1 MHERRFEGNV
11 ERLRNP
17 HRVALLEVERV
28 VDSVLAG
35 LSEINSLLD
44 VGTGSG
50 LFAEQFA
57 ARGLSVTGLDVNPV
71 MLSEARKFVP
81 NGTFEEGVAERLPFK
96 DGSFDVIF
104 MGLVLHE
111 TDYLQKVFDEAYR
124 VVKKRLAILEWPYRV
139 QDFGPP
145 LEHRLSFEHISFAA
159 DQSGFIPINK
169 VELENLVLYLY
180 KK

>member
-17 HRVALLEVERV
+17 LRIAMLEVERV
-28 VDSVLAG
+28 VDCVLAG
-35 LSEINSLLD
+35 LSDIHTLLD
-44 VGTGSG
+44 VGTGTG

-71 MLSEARKFVP
+71 MLAEARKFVP
-81 NGTFEEGVAERLPFK
+81 TGIFEEGVAERLPFK
-96 DGSFDVIF
+96 EASFDVIF

-124 VVKKRLAILEWPYRV
+124 VVKTRLAILEWPYHV

-145 LEHRLSFEHISFAA
+145 LEHRLSFERISFAA
-159 DQSGFIPINK
+159 AQSGFVPTEK
-169 VELENLVLYLY
+169 VNLANLVLYLY

>member
-1 MHERRFEGNV
+1 MHERRFEGNI

-17 HRVALLEVERV
+17 QRVALLEVERV
-28 VDSVLAG
+28 VDSVVAG
-35 LSEINSLLD
+35 LSDIHTLLD
-44 VGTGSG
+44 VGTGTG

-96 DGSFDVIF
+96 DASFDVIF

-124 VVKKRLAILEWPYRV
+124 VVKHRLAILEWPYHV

-145 LEHRLSFEHISFAA
+145 LEHRLSSERISYVA
-159 DQSGFIPINK
+159 DKSGFIQMNR
-169 VELENLVLYLY
+169 VELY

>member
-1 MHERRFEGNV
+1 MYARRFEGNG

-17 HRVALLEVERV
+17 QRIALLEVERV
-28 VDSVLAG
+28 VDSVLVG
-35 LSEINSLLD
+35 LSDIQSLLD
-44 VGTGSG
+44 VGTGTG
-50 LFAEQFA
+50 LFAEQFD
-57 ARGLSVTGLDVNPV
+57 ARGLGVTGLDVNPV
-71 MLSEARKFVP
+71 MLNEARKYVP
-81 NGTFEEGVAERLPFK
+81 AASFEEGVAERLPFK
-96 DGSFDVIF
+96 DASFDVVF

-124 VVKKRLAILEWPYRV
+124 VVRKRLAILEWPYLV

-145 LEHRLSFEHISFAA
+145 LEHRLSFEHISIAA